1 MAETTEDVQIEKRN
15 WHWRN
20 SMRPARFFNLDARA
34 GAPYVLLLF
43 YIRPVTLFITAVL
56 TILFIVLERRGLSF
70 PAALRAFRCWM
81 LGQRRPGW
89 IGYRRRKMV
98 DYG

>member
-1 MAETTEDVQIEKRN
+1 MASSTDDTLEEKAH

-34 GAPYVLLLF
+34 AIPYMILLF
-43 YIRPVTLFITAVL
+43 FFRPVTVFLCFVTTAVFL
-56 TILFIVLERRGLSF
+56 AMEKRGLSF
-70 PAALRAFRCWM
+70 PAALRSFR
-81 LGQRRPGW
+81 LYLSGDNRPGL
-89 IGYRRRKMV
+89 YLYAHRKLK